1 MGKEKNNK
9 QNPEEFSP
17 QGYADALKAAMQAQ
31 KEAMKAA
38 MQQAQSFQAQAMK
51 EYGIDP
57 ETMQQ
62 AYKQNLDFANSMI
75 QQAMENGFIPE
86 DMTDEEYD
94 LDTYSDFQ
102 IISKGDNKLSSDEK
116 KFLAYGAPLF
126 VLDQDN
132 VDSLE
137 SNTDADMLKEM
148 LEEWWEVTDKK
159 TLFDNIEWLLNE
171 GEHAD
176 ADLALSEIRK
186 RGLWNISEEEKEDED
201 SKIGDVVAI
210 AEYMIF
216 VNGLTEH
223 ALPETVLA
231 WDLVRAVNLA
241 RWGFICG
248 YINEDEMWTSIKET
262 AQIAKGKFN
271 SWDEYGKS
279 FAVGRGVWQ
288 GDSDDYEIANESV
301 TTLLEDETSPWKVI
315 KW

>member
-1 MGKEKNNK
+1 
-9 QNPEEFSP
+9 
-17 QGYADALKAAMQAQ
+17 MQAQ

-75 QQAMENGFIPE
+75 QQAMGNGFIPE

-116 KFLAYGAPLF
+116 KFLAYGAPLS